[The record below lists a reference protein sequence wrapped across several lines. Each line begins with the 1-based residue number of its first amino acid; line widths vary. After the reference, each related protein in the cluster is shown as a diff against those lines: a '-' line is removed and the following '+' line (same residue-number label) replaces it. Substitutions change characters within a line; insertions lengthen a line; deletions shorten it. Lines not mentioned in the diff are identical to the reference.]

1 MCASRS
7 LQRGER
13 IGRDSSWYQYCF
25 AFFLLGHVL
34 DTQIHAEF
42 FTFLFLPFYIHS
54 RIHPRPTPLVCWP
67 NMALHTAQVCSAPRG
82 GGEGGHNRPLLP
94 RSARRRS
101 SRPRGSVGTRQK
113 SERRTH
119 EEAQRLFLRGREG
132 GRAN

>member
-42 FTFLFLPFYIHS
+42 FTVLLPFYIHS
-54 RIHPRPTPLVCWP
+54 RIHPHPTPLAKHGLVHRTGR
-67 NMALHTAQVCSAPRG
+67 LCSQRR
-82 GGEGGHNRPLLP
+82 GEGGTQSPLLP
-94 RSARRRS
+94 RSVRRRS